1 MDNIDT
7 KAFSAKA
14 DGILKKISNLILEE
28 IEDVEDENTIPL
40 LLLVLT
46 KLSANLLLGFQ
57 KAADDDVDVTEQFI
71 KYVRELMPILEREWE
86 IQAKE
91 EQIQNIKE
99 RIAELE
105 RKRDDIIMNMFV
117 KNDGQLN

>member
-14 DGILKKISNLILEE
+14 DGILKKISNLILDE

-57 KAADDDVDVTEQFI
+57 KASDADVDVTEQFI

-91 EQIQNIKE
+91 EQIQNIKD

-105 RKRDDIIMNMFV
+105 QKRDDIIMNMFA
-117 KNDGQLN
+117 KSDGQLN

>member
-14 DGILKKISNLILEE
+14 DGILKKISNVILDE

-86 IQAKE
+86 IQATE
-91 EQIQNIKE
+91 EQIKVTKE

-105 RKRDDIIMNMFV
+105 QKSADIVMNMFI
-117 KNDGQLN
+117 KNDGKLN